1 MTKQISFFFTL
12 CSFFLFN
19 AQIEEKKLDELIQ
32 NSLKTFD
39 VPGMSVGIV
48 KDGKLIYAKGFGVR
62 SLKNNLPMDENLDG
76 EKKY

>member
-1 MTKQISFFFTL
+1 MYKSISFFFLLT
-12 CSFFLFN
+12 SFAFVN

-39 VPGMSVGIV
+39 VPGMSVGVV

-62 SLKNNLPMDENLDG
+62 SLKNNHTMDDNT
-76 EKKY
+76 